1 MNYPVEATSREAKAS
16 FHVFGTEVYKDRVL
30 KAVETGNIRL
40 QLTQGK
46 LSYPAAFIQD
56 ENVGRAWILNEE
68 ESPIV
73 CVVQNHTGEEDAFFP
88 WDYKEKEMAVFEV
101 RKGMVSDSL
110 SVFSEFVQFME
121 KFQDQ
126 FSCWLNAKTQ
136 QETIQPHVPSAFFGL
151 LEYEFFRQ
159 LVPGVNKIEFSVAF
173 NEGTLGLYAFVMAK
187 AIDDENESLD
197 FCGIIKL

>member
-30 KAVETGNIRL
+30 QAVETGNIRL

-121 KFQDQ
+121 RFQNTLSTWIGTKVKQVD
-126 FSCWLNAKTQ
+126 LKTD
-136 QETIQPHVPSAFFGL
+136 IPSGFYGL
-151 LEYEFFRQ
+151 LEFEFFRQ
-159 LVPGVNKIEFSVAF
+159 IVDGIKKIEFAIAF
-173 NEGTLGLYAFVMAK
+173 NQGTMGHYGFVMAK
-187 AIDDENESLD
+187 VIDKEDDSLD
-197 FCGIIKL
+197 FCSIIKL

>member
-1 MNYPVEATSREAKAS
+1 MNYPVEATSREAKTS

-30 KAVETGNIRL
+30 QAVETGNIRL

-88 WDYKEKEMAVFEV
+88 WEYKEETVSFEIPKGSKEDPVHVF
-101 RKGMVSDSL
+101 GA
-110 SVFSEFVQFME
+110 FVQFME
-121 KFQDQ
+121 HFQNTLSTWIGTKVKQVD
-126 FSCWLNAKTQ
+126 LKTD
-136 QETIQPHVPSAFFGL
+136 IPSGFYGL
-151 LEYEFFRQ
+151 LEFEFFRQ
-159 LVPGVNKIEFSVAF
+159 IVDGIKKIEFAIAF
-173 NEGTLGLYAFVMAK
+173 NQGTMGHYGFVMAK
-187 AIDDENESLD
+187 VIDKEDDSLD
-197 FCGIIKL
+197 FCSIIKL